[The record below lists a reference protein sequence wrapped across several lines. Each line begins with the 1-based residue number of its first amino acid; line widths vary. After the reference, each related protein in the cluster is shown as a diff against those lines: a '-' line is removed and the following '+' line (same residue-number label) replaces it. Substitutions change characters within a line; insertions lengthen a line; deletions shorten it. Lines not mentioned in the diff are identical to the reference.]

1 LLKQVGDTKLALVQK
16 TWFRFLS
23 SSLGHWVKPR
33 FITWFSQLFMIEYDD
48 ERWIENFQMS
58 KSTLLQ
64 IDEIPSKIPSIE
76 MPFPWKFGKHVPFL

>member
-1 LLKQVGDTKLALVQK
+1 
-16 TWFRFLS
+16 
-23 SSLGHWVKPR
+23 
-33 FITWFSQLFMIEYDD
+33 MIEYDD